1 MLMVVAVGVVAVLP
15 IHSVGVVMEVIVGG
29 CGSGNGSGSGR
40 NSGIG
45 SGSGTL

>member
-15 IHSVGVVMEVIVGG
+15 IHSVEVVMEVMVGG